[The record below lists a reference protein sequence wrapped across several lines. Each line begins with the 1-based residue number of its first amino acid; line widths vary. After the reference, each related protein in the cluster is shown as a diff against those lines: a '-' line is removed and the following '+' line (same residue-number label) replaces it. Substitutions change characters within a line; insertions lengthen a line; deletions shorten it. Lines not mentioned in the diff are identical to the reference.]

1 MPTNL
6 IKIFE
11 EPVEDGDEVGGGH
24 LLAED
29 GAQLVDRG
37 GQGAPHLPLHVI
49 SQTLVRLPEQGP
61 VSPAQC

>member
-29 GAQLVDRG
+29 GAQLVDGG
-37 GQGAPHLPLHVI
+37 GQCAPHLPLHV
-49 SQTLVRLPEQGP
+49 
-61 VSPAQC
+61 